1 MFNYNSISLA
11 TDEELRTLIIN
22 ALEEQERRRIEK
34 TQQRKN
40 WVKVKIH
47 AYLTHPNASTLF
59 VGERTIVSLFN
70 KNTGVL
76 IGTSYPIHG
85 DVFDRDVGIAV
96 AYAKAMGET
105 VPDFI

>member
-1 MFNYNSISLA
+1 MFNYTSISLA

-22 ALEEQERRRIEK
+22 IYEEQERRRAEK
-34 TQQRKN
+34 ARQREN
-40 WVKVKIH
+40 WVTAKVH
-47 AYLTHPNASTLF
+47 AYMAHPNAEAIF
-59 VGERTIVSLFN
+59 VGNRTIVSLFN

-105 VPDFI
+105 IPDFI

>member
-11 TDEELRTLIIN
+11 TDEELRTLLIN
-22 ALEEQERRRIEK
+22 IHEELGQRRAEK
-34 TQQRKN
+34 ARQREY
-40 WVKVKIH
+40 WVKAKVR
-47 AYLTHPNASTLF
+47 AYMAHPNADAIF
-59 VGERTIVSLFN
+59 VGNRTIVSLFN

-96 AYAKAMGET
+96 AYAKAMGEAI
-105 VPDFI
+105 PDFI